1 MTKKL
6 VMVEVLSQYRMR
18 YVFEVEDDIDH
29 ALDEYVMRYSETELK
44 EFSQL
49 HLEPTNIFSHRE
61 ITKEEYLRIFDEDND
76 YLKSW
81 EDGMKFEAGINKLD
95 YTSEPVG
102 EWKKEI

>member
-6 VMVEVLSQYRMR
+6 VMVEALSQYRMR

-29 ALDEYVMRYSETELK
+29 ALDEYVCIESEGHLK

-49 HLEPTNIFSHRE
+49 HLEPTVILSHYE
-61 ITKEEYLRIFDEDND
+61 ITKEDYLRMFDEDND

-81 EDGMKFEAGINKLD
+81 EDGMKLEAAINKLD
-95 YTSEPVG
+95 YTPEPVD